1 MEQEKWDWL
10 SREGVDVESA
20 LERLMGNCSLLE
32 RFLNKFAADRSVYE
46 TLEKSLAEKDV
57 KGALAASHSLK
68 GMTANLSMLKLS
80 ELFARQMAF
89 FRADRFEE
97 ASAMMP
103 EIDDE
108 FHRMIAL
115 IEE

>member
-1 MEQEKWDWL
+1 MEQEKWDRL

-32 RFLNKFAADRSVYE
+32 RFLNKFAADRSIYE
-46 TLEKSLAEKDV
+46 QLVKSLAEKDA

-80 ELFARQMAF
+80 ELFARQVAF
-89 FRADRFEE
+89 FRTDRFEE

-108 FHRMIAL
+108 FRRMIAL

>member
-1 MEQEKWDWL
+1 MEQEKWDRL

-32 RFLNKFAADRSVYE
+32 RFLKKFAADRSVYE

-80 ELFARQMAF
+80 ELFARQVAF

-108 FHRMIAL
+108 FHRMIVL

>member
-1 MEQEKWDWL
+1 ML
-10 SREGVDVESA
+10 
-20 LERLMGNCSLLE
+20 SLLE
-32 RFLNKFAADRSVYE
+32 RFLNKFAADRSIYE
-46 TLEKSLAEKDV
+46 QLVKSLAEKDA

-80 ELFARQMAF
+80 ELFARQVAF

-108 FHRMIAL
+108 FHRMIVL